1 MKRSAAFVVFCFF
14 FLLSH
19 AQRVQTI
26 VPKQVVAGN
35 AFQIQ
40 YIITDP
46 YTLENIS
53 APQLENLRLISGP
66 NYYKGNSLVNGK
78 MQSIEN
84 IAYTVVPLQAG
95 TIKINAVI
103 VRFKDGDEKTKAI
116 SLTAVPQPKASFNT
130 VSTYTDLNL
139 YAPSSKTDLDKLV
152 DKNLFIKTEVDK
164 RICFMGEAITVTFKL
179 YSRLQSTSEV
189 VNAPS
194 LYGFSVMDVLDINE
208 AHQSVETINGKVFN
222 TSVLRKLQLYP
233 AQTGKLL
240 IDPMQMQNE
249 IEFKDSVKGG
259 KIKIEKMLAS
269 NPVEITVKPLPS
281 KRPVDFAGA
290 VGSFA
295 ISTNLQQQTI
305 RTNQQGKLLVTIS
318 GKGNFIQ
325 FAPPDIDWPKGID
338 SFDPLIT
345 EELNKNQ
352 IPVEGKRTYVYN
364 FTVDQPG
371 SFVIPSIHF
380 SFFDP
385 AAGDYKTMHTDS
397 LRMDVLPAV
406 ENKISVQEE
415 KKNYFGNTSLWF
427 FTFLSVILIA
437 AIILFSRKKGKKV
450 NQQVPVAKPTYMQ
463 RFHAIVSSSLSDK
476 EICSE
481 IVKLL
486 AEVKKE
492 HSLSQGQEQ
501 ELQSIQNDC
510 RLLIYSDV
518 AVENKEEL
526 QKRMERLLLQLSD

>member
-1 MKRSAAFVVFCFF
+1 MKRFAAFLICLFF
-14 FLLSH
+14 FLLSD

-35 AFQIQ
+35 AFQVQ

-66 NYYKGNSLVNGK
+66 NHYKGNSLVNGK

-95 TIKINAVI
+95 TIKINPVI
-103 VRFKDGDEKTKAI
+103 ASFEDGDEKTKAI
-116 SLTAVPQPKASFNT
+116 ILTAVPQPKASFNT
-130 VSTYTDLNL
+130 VSTYTDINL

-152 DKNLFIKTEVDK
+152 DENLFIKTEVDD
-164 RICFMGEAITVTFKL
+164 RVCFLGEAITATFKL

-240 IDPMQMQNE
+240 IDPMQLQNE

-259 KIKIEKMLAS
+259 KIKIEKMLSS

-281 KRPVDFAGA
+281 KQPTDFTGA

-295 ISTNLQQQTI
+295 VSANLQQQKI
-305 RTNQQGKLLVTIS
+305 RANQQGKLVVTIS

-325 FAPPDIDWPKGID
+325 FAPPAVNWPNSFD
-338 SFDPLIT
+338 VFDPLIT

-364 FTVDQPG
+364 FTADQPG

-385 AAGDYKTMHTDS
+385 ATGDYKTVHTDS

-406 ENKISVQEE
+406 KNEMVVDNK
-415 KKNYFGNTSLWF
+415 KKNSFGNTSLWF
-427 FTFLSVILIA
+427 FIFPALALIVVI
-437 AIILFSRKKGKKV
+437 IIFSRRRKKEAD
-450 NQQVPVAKPTYMQ
+450 QQTPVAKPTYMQ
-463 RFHAIVSSSLSDK
+463 RFHAILSSSLSDK

-481 IVKLL
+481 MVKLL

-501 ELQSIQNDC
+501 ELQSIQNGC

-526 QKRMERLLLQLSD
+526 QRRMESLLLQLNG